1 MTDSSE
7 RPGRAGYQAG
17 MTIAKQRKLVVIVLI
32 VIAALM
38 FISNKVGEHLAA
50 TEAKERAAAA
60 AASQARIEANRAARL
75 KATADDRASARS
87 QMAAAIAKKDY
98 EAAISAGAMFA
109 DLSDPEMIA
118 LRTEAKARLAEIQAK
133 EAKIKAE
140 LDRKADLARR
150 KREGVKIG
158 MTQQQVIESS
168 WGKPSDINRTS
179 TARGTREQW
188 VYSDGRGYLYFDN
201 GILTTVQN

>member
-1 MTDSSE
+1 MTDSNE
-7 RPGRAGYQAG
+7 PPGRAGYQAG

-32 VIAALM
+32 VIAALVV
-38 FISNKVGEHLAA
+38 ISNKVGEHLAA
-50 TEAKERAAAA
+50 TQAKERAAAA

-109 DLSDPEMIA
+109 DLSDPE
-118 LRTEAKARLAEIQAK
+118 AKGRLAEIQAK